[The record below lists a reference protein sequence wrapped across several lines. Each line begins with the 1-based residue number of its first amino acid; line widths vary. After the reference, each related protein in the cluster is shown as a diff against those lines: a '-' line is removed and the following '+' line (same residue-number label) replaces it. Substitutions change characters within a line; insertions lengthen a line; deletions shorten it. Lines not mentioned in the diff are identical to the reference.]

1 MNVAFSSGSHTYF
14 SSFLFVFVFQIATN
28 VFIQDSMQG
37 RRFKMVSILEKGCP
51 GPPEGV
57 GRSLSMPLPNASKKP
72 RKQPRS
78 LNSGPDEKARPKA
91 GQIAPEDSS
100 TSKKDSFKAKIHVSG
115 MTEARAADLVQGV
128 FRRKQAHDTMN
139 QIRACARNDGG
150 NRPNALSGAVEL
162 HWVDIVHRFVEY
174 IQEHFWEPRGSSG
187 HKTCILILN
196 TWMAHLIKARTRP
209 MTADGARL
217 PIEAFETATRFE
229 QVSTGDLDEQEQQAY
244 QDKQTL
250 LNEAG
255 VTQLLAKLVASLSLD
270 TSEGALPDLA
280 LELLCELLN
289 GGHPQV
295 QRTLYSHLVKDDT
308 EGKLLSYVGRRIQ
321 KASEGLAKRRRTA
334 STKHDDDADDDEASP
349 DCESAIVSARFLQLL
364 CEGHFKDFQE
374 YIRVQ
379 PMNSQ
384 SLDLVKAVSDLVVA
398 QCASS
403 FVCSHFT
410 HLELEV
416 VAQLLNTLIDAM
428 LGPCAGNQDLLAKS
442 ELVPTLNSLLPAVNA
457 RDEACAVAHPRHLTL
472 RALSCVLMA
481 ACLEGR
487 EDRNTHVQLERRLEI
502 HAIEEYRDWLDT
514 QVRECI
520 ISAKAEKRLP
530 TPDEMLKIK
539 TLQTS
544 LMAVVTVLVEIGG
557 PDRSINGTSPDSDNN
572 DVLSK
577 VNGALAAISLGSAMK
592 LGAGGLGALTK
603 LGTGGLGAAFKL
615 GSGGVG
621 SLKVGLK
628 GGLKGGLRGGLTGV
642 AGGITGVAGGITG
655 VAGGLTGGLKGG
667 LGAAMKLGGGA
678 LNMGFN
684 ANQWAAELAHANAL
698 REIGPL
704 VGQVE
709 IAWRGKTERSCFP
722 LPFEINYLPDNTRAA
737 FLEEVRT
744 FD

>member
-1 MNVAFSSGSHTYF
+1 
-14 SSFLFVFVFQIATN
+14 
-28 VFIQDSMQG
+28 
-37 RRFKMVSILEKGCP
+37 
-51 GPPEGV
+51 
-57 GRSLSMPLPNASKKP
+57 
-72 RKQPRS
+72 
-78 LNSGPDEKARPKA
+78 
-91 GQIAPEDSS
+91 
-100 TSKKDSFKAKIHVSG
+100 
-115 MTEARAADLVQGV
+115 
-128 FRRKQAHDTMN
+128 
-139 QIRACARNDGG
+139 
-150 NRPNALSGAVEL
+150 
-162 HWVDIVHRFVEY
+162 
-174 IQEHFWEPRGSSG
+174 
-187 HKTCILILN
+187 
-196 TWMAHLIKARTRP
+196 
-209 MTADGARL
+209 
-217 PIEAFETATRFE
+217 
-229 QVSTGDLDEQEQQAY
+229 
-244 QDKQTL
+244 
-250 LNEAG
+250 
-255 VTQLLAKLVASLSLD
+255 
-270 TSEGALPDLA
+270 
-280 LELLCELLN
+280 
-289 GGHPQV
+289 
-295 QRTLYSHLVKDDT
+295 
-308 EGKLLSYVGRRIQ
+308 
-321 KASEGLAKRRRTA
+321 
-334 STKHDDDADDDEASP
+334 
-349 DCESAIVSARFLQLL
+349 
-364 CEGHFKDFQE
+364 
-374 YIRVQ
+374 
-379 PMNSQ
+379 
-384 SLDLVKAVSDLVVA
+384 
-398 QCASS
+398 
-403 FVCSHFT
+403 
-410 HLELEV
+410 
-416 VAQLLNTLIDAM
+416 
-428 LGPCAGNQDLLAKS
+428 
-442 ELVPTLNSLLPAVNA
+442 
-457 RDEACAVAHPRHLTL
+457 
-472 RALSCVLMA
+472 MA